1 MRFIEFTY
9 FPELL
14 LRNGDELRGDAFTL
28 VDGGM
33 YLVQAKLQS
42 MIDGNGNITSCTAQ
56 AVGQAIA
63 WAELTRLVM

>member
-1 MRFIEFTY
+1 MSFIEFTY
-9 FPELL
+9 LPESL
-14 LRNGDELRGDAFTL
+14 LRNGDELRGDIFTL

-33 YLVQAKLQS
+33 YLVQAKSQS
-42 MIDGNGNITSCTAQ
+42 ITDGIVASCAPQ